1 MFTVIH
7 PLNYFEGYH
16 RILPASVPLNL
27 SKAIFLEIRLFFQ
40 FFFQFFFSLL
50 QFPIWRYVFAP
61 INSSLLD
68 FVGVLSRFLKVV
80 PGISTRV
87 FHVVSAGSFQI
98 VSKVPSEISLNGFA
112 G

>member
-7 PLNYFEGYH
+7 PLIFFEGYH

-27 SKAIFLEIRLFFQ
+27 SKAVFLEIRQ
-40 FFFQFFFSLL
+40 FFQFFFSVFL

-61 INSSLLD
+61 INSTLLD
-68 FVGVLSRFLKVV
+68 FVGVLSGFLKVV

-87 FHVVSAGSFQI
+87 FHVVSAGSFQF
-98 VSKVPSEISLNGFA
+98 VSKVSSEISLNDFA

>member
-7 PLNYFEGYH
+7 PLNYSEGYH

-27 SKAIFLEIRLFFQ
+27 SKAIFLEIRQ
-40 FFFQFFFSLL
+40 FFSVFL